1 MFECWWENDGFE
13 AWHLRGD
20 LRGASRRW
28 QHRLHDELW
37 LWLNDS
43 GEGVVWGK
51 AHRIFLK
58 PGLFGCF
65 GGQEGEDWKWTR
77 LPGHHAGEILI
88 VPRAYLLQHFGA
100 AAAEKKTPF
109 ARWLRGE
116 KGMSFAGL
124 MSPAEKRLAKRLA
137 AGWKTRGLPTAVSRD
152 LHSWVSALLSPT
164 LAAMPRASACGRK
177 RTKIQVSSTQPMS
190 YQSQSSAGM

>member
-1 MFECWWENDGFE
+1 MFECWWQNEGFE

-37 LWLNDS
+37 LWFNDS

-51 AHRIFLK
+51 DHRIFLK

-65 GGQEGEDWKWTR
+65 GGQDGEDWKWTR
-77 LPGHHAGEILI
+77 LPGQHTGEILI
-88 VPRAYLLQHFGA
+88 VPREHLVRHFGGA
-100 AAAEKKTPF
+100 ASAKKTPF

-116 KGMSFAGL
+116 KGVSFAGL
-124 MSPAEKRLAKRLA
+124 MGTGERRLAKRLI
-137 AGWKTRGLPTAVSRD
+137 AGWKSRSLPMTLERD
-152 LHSWVSALLSPT
+152 LHAWVSGLLG
-164 LAAMPRASACGRK
+164 AATMPRASACGRK
-177 RTKIQVSSTQPMS
+177 RTKTQVNSTKPMS
-190 YQSQSSAGM
+190 YQSQSAAGTK

>member
-1 MFECWWENDGFE
+1 MFECWWQNEGFE
-13 AWHLRGD
+13 AWRLRGD

-37 LWLNDS
+37 LWINVS

-51 AHRIFLK
+51 DHRIFLK

-77 LPGHHAGEILI
+77 LPGHHEGEILI
-88 VPRAYLLQHFGA
+88 TPRDHLVRHFGEA
-100 AAAEKKTPF
+100 AATKDTPF

-116 KGMSFAGL
+116 QGVSLTGLAGRE
-124 MSPAEKRLAKRLA
+124 EKKLA
-137 AGWKTRGLPTAVSRD
+137 
-152 LHSWVSALLSPT
+152 ALLSAGWRSKSLPP
-164 LAAMPRASACGRK
+164 AAEKALGRWVERILGTPQDLMPLASAKGRK
-177 RTKIQVSSTQPMS
+177 RRPKTVRTKNATS
-190 YQSQSSAGM
+190 YQIQ